1 MSFSVSFSLNAL
13 RTYAARCDGTDVRY
27 YYMMTEWEKRSVK
40 DMLKHKKKIMNS
52 VCLENRSKSPPSDA
66 KLPAKT
72 TC

>member
-1 MSFSVSFSLNAL
+1 MRCGPMPQGVTG
-13 RTYAARCDGTDVRY
+13 RTLGTIIC
-27 YYMMTEWEKRSVK
+27 MMTEWEKRLVK

-52 VCLENRSKSPPSDA
+52 VCLENRSKSPSDA